1 MLQRVV
7 AGSGRDD
14 HVRRG
19 EILKA
24 ARAVIEEHGPN
35 ALTGQIADRAG
46 LARPNFYRHFS
57 SKDELDLAIVRSGYA
72 DLRSEVRKRIAKS
85 DTPIDLVRALI
96 AAQAIWA
103 RRHPNTYR
111 FLVSHGL
118 FQRLASAGGK
128 RNSGRRRE
136 RHDFAAEL
144 LAAATRYVPR
154 LADDPDAA
162 EATIIELAAFTQ
174 ASILLWLGRRTESA
188 DKLTDRL
195 TTQNW
200 LIIDDHLRKIGTH
213 LDPAMHVSRPEQV
226 GS

>member
-1 MLQRVV
+1 
-7 AGSGRDD
+7 
-14 HVRRG
+14 VRRG

-72 DLRSEVRKRIAKS
+72 DLRSEVRKRIAKC

-96 AAQAIWA
+96 AAQVVWA
-103 RRHPNTYR
+103 RRHQNTYR
-111 FLVSHGL
+111 FLVSRGL
-118 FQRLASAGGK
+118 FQRLADAGGK
-128 RNSGRRRE
+128 RNSRRRRAE
-136 RHDFAAEL
+136 SQDFAAEL
-144 LAAATRYVPR
+144 VVAATRYVPR
-154 LADDPDAA
+154 LAEDPDAA

-174 ASILLWLGRRTESA
+174 ASILLWLARRTDSA
-188 DKLTDRL
+188 DGLTDRL

-200 LIIDDHLRKIGTH
+200 LIIDDHLRRIGTH
-213 LDPAMHVSRPEQV
+213 LDPAMQISRPEQV